1 MPLPPLRVLDS
12 SDTPGEFNA
21 RLLCSCRVSRA
32 TAIAADEDTG
42 DSKTVGADATVAGAT
57 CDVSTVK
64 LLPPTCVRESKSA
77 LDACGEPVCA
87 VPTATRASL
96 QNPTGRATFSH
107 TPAVKASGLN
117 RLRSWWAAHQH
128 RHKHASE
135 CQSVTTSGSTRTG
148 TQRRPA
154 HVPTSCCRCWRLRDP
169 RTPTHPPPE
178 APCPRSCRRPG
189 RHHTQPPASR
199 QAWS

>member
-1 MPLPPLRVLDS
+1 MSEVSGGGTWKDTEPCEPRDAASVSPAGGAEPMPLPPLRVFDS

-42 DSKTVGADATVAGAT
+42 DSKTVGADGTAPGAT

-64 LLPPTCVRESKSA
+64 LLAPTCVRESRSA
-77 LDACGEPVCA
+77 LDACGEPPCA

-117 RLRSWWAAHQH
+117 RLRSW
-128 RHKHASE
+128 
-135 CQSVTTSGSTRTG
+135 
-148 TQRRPA
+148 
-154 HVPTSCCRCWRLRDP
+154 
-169 RTPTHPPPE
+169 
-178 APCPRSCRRPG
+178 
-189 RHHTQPPASR
+189 
-199 QAWS
+199 